1 MPVPGHCL
9 RSAWILLI
17 MSLLS
22 AASAHAESFAQRPG
36 FQTWFEANPPD
47 PQRPGPAER
56 RLLQRYR
63 PVLKVPA
70 DHPGPIDFYRD
81 YVTHGTLTVGE
92 RQWQAVDRA
101 LLARHANDPRARFT
115 HDPPANPDPRP
126 VAYGRIDRARL
137 EPIGELVFLT
147 WHFVFRTSGLP
158 AEIPFWQSLLA
169 HAVGDPDDWH
179 QLDHYTAATLVL
191 GPGQIPLGLI
201 LQQHNTVR
209 AYWYGRDLDAPEYGR
224 PRIAA
229 ARRSNE
235 LYPWRAEPTRHRVVR
250 FLEPDNLRWLAS
262 GNGDAPWTAS
272 HDVVTGGREVDYAL
286 HFLPQ
291 TDPFYR
297 FQGQL
302 GASRLLPGRDGPPGA
317 DYNTLPAFK
326 DRALQFC
333 ALRWSGEAGTERL
346 ATLERLL
353 ASPAAQ
359 PPREHL
365 LDGCRT
371 FIEARLD
378 HADPATEPAPAI
390 GYNAPADHQGQPEQ

>member
-1 MPVPGHCL
+1 MVMAGYRIPIGLV
-9 RSAWILLI
+9 LLTA
-17 MSLLS
+17 SLFT
-22 AASAHAESFAQRPG
+22 AASAHAETFARYPG
-36 FQTWFEANPPD
+36 FDAWFAANPPD
-47 PQRPGPAER
+47 PQRPAPEER
-56 RLLQRYR
+56 ALLQRHR
-63 PVLKVPA
+63 PLLHIPA

-81 YVTHGTLTVGE
+81 YIAHGTLTVGDQ
-92 RQWQAVDRA
+92 RWQDVDRA
-101 LLARHANDPRARFT
+101 LLARHADNPEAEFRHR
-115 HDPPANPDPRP
+115 PPAEPDPHP

-137 EPIGELVFLT
+137 EPIGELTFLT

-158 AEIPFWQSLLA
+158 AEMPFWQSLLA
-169 HAVGDPDDWH
+169 RTLGDPDDWH

-191 GPGQIPLGLI
+191 GPGQAPLGLI

-209 AYWYGRDLDAPEYGR
+209 AYWYGRDLDAPADGR

-229 ARRSNE
+229 AQRSNE
-235 LYPWRAEPTRHRVVR
+235 LYPWRGERARHRVVR
-250 FLEPDNLRWLAS
+250 FLEPDNLHWLAS
-262 GNGDAPWTAS
+262 GNGDAAWTAS
-272 HDVVTGGREVDYAL
+272 HDVVTGAREVDYEV

-333 ALRWSGEAGTERL
+333 ALRWSGKAGTERL
-346 ATLERLL
+346 AALKRLL
-353 ASPAAQ
+353 ESPDAEG
-359 PPREHL
+359 PREHL

-371 FIEARLD
+371 FIQARLD
-378 HADPATEPAPAI
+378 HADAAAEPAPAI
-390 GYNAPADHQGQPEQ
+390 GYNAPANEQGQPE

>member
-1 MPVPGHCL
+1 MIVARCHIPVGL
-9 RSAWILLI
+9 VLLTAS
-17 MSLLS
+17 MFT
-22 AASAHAESFAQRPG
+22 AASAHAETFARYPG
-36 FQTWFEANPPD
+36 FDAWFAANPPD
-47 PQRPGPAER
+47 PQRPALEER
-56 RLLQRYR
+56 ELLQRHR
-63 PVLKVPA
+63 PLLHIPT

-81 YVTHGTLTVGE
+81 YIAHGTLTVGGQ
-92 RQWQAVDRA
+92 RWQNVDRA
-101 LLARHANDPRARFT
+101 LLARHVDDPEAEFRHR
-115 HDPPANPDPRP
+115 PPADPDPHP

-137 EPIGELVFLT
+137 GPIGELTFLT

-158 AEIPFWQSLLA
+158 AEMPFWQSLLA
-169 HAVGDPDDWH
+169 RTLGDPNDWH

-191 GPGQIPLGLI
+191 GPGQTPLGLI

-209 AYWYGRDLDAPEYGR
+209 AYWYGRDLDAPADGR

-235 LYPWRAEPTRHRVVR
+235 LYPWRGERARHRVVR
-250 FLEPDNLRWLAS
+250 FLEPDNLHWLAS

-272 HDVVTGGREVDYAL
+272 HDVVTGAREVDYEV

-333 ALRWSGEAGTERL
+333 ALRWSGKAGTERL
-346 ATLERLL
+346 AALKRLL
-353 ASPAAQ
+353 ESPDAEG
-359 PPREHL
+359 PREHL

-371 FIEARLD
+371 FIQARID
-378 HADPATEPAPAI
+378 HADPPTEPAPAI
-390 GYNAPADHQGQPEQ
+390 GYNAPADDQGQPE